1 MSEIHKQLRDHEEV
15 IYQAQK
21 RNSILGLPLLFMLI
35 FLLTLIGLRSAE
47 GDVSLLALSGLGLA
61 SLTLALVSGAF
72 RWLQREFAVFVITNQ
87 RLFIRDGWIGQPTH
101 DISLS
106 LISKVEALSWLGKSK
121 LKYGRLKISAPGLG
135 HPATYRFIRKPE
147 IFRDRL
153 QQAID
158 AQQVD

>member
-1 MSEIHKQLRDHEEV
+1 MSEIQKQLRDQEKV

-21 RNSILGLPLLFMLI
+21 HNNVLVLPLLFMLI

-61 SLTLALVSGAF
+61 SLTLALISGAV
-72 RWLQREFAVFVITNQ
+72 RWLHREFAVFVITNQ

-106 LISKVEALSWLGKSK
+106 LISKVEALSSLSIVKFG
-121 LKYGRLKISAPGLG
+121 YGRLKISAPGLG
-135 HPATYRFIRKPE
+135 DPATYRFIRKPE

-153 QQAID
+153 QQAIA
-158 AQQVD
+158 AQKVH